1 MGSRLRKLKALW
13 GEKKLSDGKTIGGK
27 GRLTDAI
34 ISKLTT
40 FYGNAIRANSH
51 NVNEM
56 RQAVWAVWAHTSS
69 TDDEPKHWFCPKG
82 KNSWCKYNVSVH
94 NNTVNEF
101 SHKNTLPKAVS
112 EVIKPVFKDLS
123 HLKLLRRCLGGKTQN
138 ANESLNSLIWK
149 YSPKLIGSVINVT
162 KIAAFIAAWE
172 YNDGSKNR
180 IDLMRALNLKINKTN
195 VLNCVNIDKVRK
207 STAKRQV
214 SKTSFEARKAKK
226 LKILKQIEQC
236 KLAEGNIY
244 AAGTF
249 LKHTGKKISRKPVAR
264 RLRGGGGLY
273 ARRPVVCVPL
283 TRQHRTSRLQ
293 WCRERHNW
301 TEQDWAC
308 VLFSD
313 EKNIQ
318 EKDRYPT
325 CSIMVWAGIM
335 INGRTRL
342 HVVANGTMTG
352 QRYIDEVLLP
362 HVRLFRGAVGDKF
375 VFMDDNAT
383 CHRTL
388 AVQDC
393 LDSGGIQR
401 LVWPA
406 RSPDLNPIENVWGA
420 LGRQV
425 AGRNYPPTNKNTLIR
440 ALTEEWDKLPQQ
452 LLDNVVQS
460 MVRRVECCI
469 TLHGGH
475 IPY

>member
-13 GEKKLSDGKTIGGK
+13 GKKKLSDGKTISGK

-56 RQAVWAVWAHTSS
+56 RQAVRAVWAHTSS

-149 YSPKLIGSVINVT
+149 YSPKLIGSGINVT
-162 KIAAFIAAWE
+162 KIAAFIAACE

-214 SKTSFEARKAKK
+214 SKTSFE
-226 LKILKQIEQC
+226 C
-236 KLAEGNIY
+236 
-244 AAGTF
+244 
-249 LKHTGKKISRKPVAR
+249 
-264 RLRGGGGLY
+264 
-273 ARRPVVCVPL
+273 
-283 TRQHRTSRLQ
+283 
-293 WCRERHNW
+293 
-301 TEQDWAC
+301 
-308 VLFSD
+308 
-313 EKNIQ
+313 
-318 EKDRYPT
+318 
-325 CSIMVWAGIM
+325 
-335 INGRTRL
+335 
-342 HVVANGTMTG
+342 
-352 QRYIDEVLLP
+352 
-362 HVRLFRGAVGDKF
+362 
-375 VFMDDNAT
+375 
-383 CHRTL
+383 
-388 AVQDC
+388 
-393 LDSGGIQR
+393 
-401 LVWPA
+401 
-406 RSPDLNPIENVWGA
+406 
-420 LGRQV
+420 
-425 AGRNYPPTNKNTLIR
+425 
-440 ALTEEWDKLPQQ
+440 
-452 LLDNVVQS
+452 
-460 MVRRVECCI
+460 
-469 TLHGGH
+469 
-475 IPY
+475 